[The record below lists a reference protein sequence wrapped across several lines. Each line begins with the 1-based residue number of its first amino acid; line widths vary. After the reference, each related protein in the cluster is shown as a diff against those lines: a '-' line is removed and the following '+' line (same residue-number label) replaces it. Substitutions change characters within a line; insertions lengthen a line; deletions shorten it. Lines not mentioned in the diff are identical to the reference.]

1 MSSRPCTDRSP
12 NPIPLRR
19 RARTPTPDEVDGVP
33 WLHVLPEA
41 ERHQVVEQ
49 LQVADVQ
56 VGDVLCKHGRPA
68 TFWFGVIEGLL
79 KLSGNSSVDAAITF
93 SGLPPSAWFGEG
105 TLLKHETYRC
115 NIGAVR
121 SSKVA
126 GVPAATFE
134 HLIEN
139 NIAFNHYVMNQLN
152 ERLSQSVMAREVERL
167 TDPDARVARSLAALF
182 HPVLHP
188 NVGTRLRITQQE
200 LGDLVGLSRQRVN
213 EALRALQAESLI
225 RVEYGC
231 IHLVDLNGLLTV
243 RRRPDPPR
251 AGDRS
256 SRSSTA
262 GKLEPDAAA

>member
-1 MSSRPCTDRSP
+1 MSQDLS
-12 NPIPLRR
+12 LHQRR
-19 RARTPTPDEVDGVP
+19 RPPTEEELQGIP
-33 WLHVLPEA
+33 WLGLLQPS
-41 ERHQVVEQ
+41 ERERAMAA
-49 LQVADVQ
+49 LL
-56 VGDVLCKHGRPA
+56 VGDARAGDYVCRVGRPV
-68 TFWFGVIEGLL
+68 TYWFGVVEGLL
-79 KLSGNSSVDAAITF
+79 KMSSDNAQGQSITF

-225 RVEYGC
+225 RVECGC